1 MNLNDSWE
9 FVHGNWSSHGA
20 VLNPHENLDLLA
32 QEVWGE
38 QLMFEALIGDLNL
51 HYSLV

>member
-1 MNLNDSWE
+1 MSLDDSQE

-20 VLNPHENLDLLA
+20 VLNLHENLDLLA
-32 QEVWGE
+32 QVAWGE